1 MPRTTLLRTI
11 TLALACICGGR
22 ALGAQSATTDTPVPV
37 TTTDS
42 TARMRMSALPAVR
55 VTAEKPKASREG
67 VLALMEENIRLAGEL
82 RRQDRKVDELSRRL
96 AYLRGPVTDSMNRDI
111 TRLDAQTAETRARRQ
126 ALEARLQQLEGTQ
139 ASTIAP

>member
-37 TTTDS
+37 TTDS
-42 TARMRMSALPAVR
+42 TARMSMSALPAVR
-55 VTAEKPKASREG
+55 VTAAKPKASREG

-96 AYLRGPVTDSMNRDI
+96 AHLKGPVTDSVNRDI
-111 TRLDAQTAETRARRQ
+111 SRLDAQTAETRARRQ

-139 ASTIAP
+139 ASALAP

>member
-22 ALGAQSATTDTPVPV
+22 ALGAQSATMDTPVVV

-42 TARMRMSALPAVR
+42 TLQVRALPAMR
-55 VTAEKPKASREG
+55 VTAAKPEASREG

-82 RRQDRKVDELSRRL
+82 RRQDKKVEELSRRL
-96 AYLRGPVTDSMNRDI
+96 AYLRGPVTDSVNRDI
-111 TRLDAQTAETRARRQ
+111 SRLDAQTAETRARRQ
-126 ALEARLQQLEGTQ
+126 ALEARLQSLEGTQ
-139 ASTIAP
+139 TANTAP